1 MSRIAEIQK
10 ALASEGVDAWLLY
23 DFHKRDP
30 LAYRILGLSAE
41 GMTTRRWFYFIPKK
55 GDPVRIVHPVE
66 KWKLDALPGEKIVY
80 MNWRQLHEVLNKTLS
95 GCKKVAMN
103 YSPLNHI
110 PYVSL
115 VDAGTVELVRSFGVE
130 VVSAANLIQTF
141 EAVISEEGLRLHKQA
156 QAKVDIVRRQAFE
169 LIEGNLKRNERLT
182 EYETQQFILRR
193 FDEEGITC
201 EGDPPIVGVN
211 EHPADPHFCPTPE
224 NSHVFKK
231 GDCILIDLWARV
243 NTPEGIYYDITWCG
257 FAGKNPPAKYVEIFD
272 TVVRARKRAVEFI
285 REKFASGAPVHG
297 WEVDAACRK
306 VVEDAGY
313 GPQFVHRT
321 GHSIGREVHGNG
333 VNIDN
338 LETKDERLLL
348 PGLMFSVEPGIYLEG
363 EMAVRT
369 EIDPFILP
377 GGQMEIAG
385 EQQEKLVLLD
395 V

>member
-1 MSRIAEIQK
+1 MSRITEIQK
-10 ALASEGVDAWLLY
+10 ALAQEKADGWLLY

-41 GMTTRRWFYFIPKK
+41 GLTTRRWFYFIPKK
-55 GDPVRIVHPVE
+55 GEPVRIVHPVE
-66 KWKLDALPGEKIVY
+66 KGKLDALPGEKIVY
-80 MNWRQLHEVLNKTLS
+80 TDWRHLHEVLKQTLS
-95 GCKKVAMN
+95 GRKTVAMN

-115 VDAGTVELVRSFGVE
+115 VDAGTVELIRSFGVE
-130 VVSAANLIQTF
+130 VVTAANLVQTF
-141 EAVISEEGLRLHKQA
+141 EAVITDEGYRLHRQA
-156 QAKVDIVRRQAFE
+156 QAKVDVVRRQAFE
-169 LIEGNLKRNERLT
+169 LIEKKMKAGKRLLEI
-182 EYETQQFILRR
+182 EVQQFILQR
-193 FDEEGITC
+193 FEEEGLTC
-201 EGDPPIVGVN
+201 DGDPPIVGVN
-211 EHPADPHFCPTPE
+211 EHPADPHFCPTAE
-224 NSHVFKK
+224 NSRAFRK

-243 NTPEGIYYDITWCG
+243 HVPEGIYYDITWCG
-257 FAGKNPPAKYVEIFD
+257 FAGKDPPSKYVEIFD
-272 TVVRARKRAVEFI
+272 TVVAARNRAVEFI
-285 REKFASGAPVHG
+285 RGKFSKGAKVHG

-313 GPQFVHRT
+313 GKYFVHRT

-369 EIDPFILP
+369 EIDPFIRP
-377 GGQMEIAG
+377 GGRVEVAG
-385 EQQEKLVLLD
+385 EVQDKLVLLD